1 MKMDNEIT
9 YMDCWHFVAPMIP
22 VNTDYAR
29 SIYCMVFS
37 ALKEADDR
45 QLKKKGVKK
54 DEV

>member
-1 MKMDNEIT
+1 
-9 YMDCWHFVAPMIP
+9 MIP

>member
-1 MKMDNEIT
+1 MDNEIT

-29 SIYCMVFS
+29 SIYCMVFQ
-37 ALKEADDR
+37 ALKEADER
-45 QLKKKGVKK
+45 QLKKKVVKK